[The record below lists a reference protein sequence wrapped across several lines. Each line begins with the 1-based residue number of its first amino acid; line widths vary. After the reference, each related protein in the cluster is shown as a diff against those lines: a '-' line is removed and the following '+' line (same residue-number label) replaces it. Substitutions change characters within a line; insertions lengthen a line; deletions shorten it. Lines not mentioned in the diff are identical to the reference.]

1 MLATVPKSKPELL
14 RLLQKLRFTYEII
27 ELSDSNAKKLVN
39 SLIDREIRRPNADVS
54 VIVLKFG
61 S

>member
-54 VIVLKFG
+54 VIVLRT
-61 S
+61 